1 MWTVRSFV
9 KFDGSKRIG
18 PRASELSS
26 RRATSL
32 RATMPCVVDSAG
44 FYTSPTQLYPD
55 EPIDHTVAQI
65 EMARPWTS
73 VPKGFSSPPKS
84 YHASMR
90 AGFAARPELSHLQ
103 MRPSTPNL
111 LCDSRASSR
120 PSTPGTLR
128 PLEKGASD
136 LTWISLPA
144 TRESEATGK
153 VGPGSRKGIG
163 AYTWKRPMASDAKL
177 GFGSLSRIDPLCSSF
192 SSLHKPLQ
200 RSSSSLSSSGSL
212 SSFAPSERNLRV
224 AERQA
229 QRRELFGPRTPFTP
243 PPQALKRVPT
253 MDERIMHQGRVAG
266 IGFGGVS
273 QCLR

>member
-1 MWTVRSFV
+1 MWPVRSFV

-18 PRASELSS
+18 VGAVLAPP
-26 RRATSL
+26 
-32 RATMPCVVDSAG
+32 MPCVVDSAG

-111 LCDSRASSR
+111 LLCDSRASSR
-120 PSTPGTLR
+120 PATPGTLR

-144 TRESEATGK
+144 TRESEALTRPE
-153 VGPGSRKGIG
+153 GPQTPR
-163 AYTWKRPMASDAKL
+163 
-177 GFGSLSRIDPLCSSF
+177 
-192 SSLHKPLQ
+192 
-200 RSSSSLSSSGSL
+200 
-212 SSFAPSERNLRV
+212 
-224 AERQA
+224 
-229 QRRELFGPRTPFTP
+229 GP
-243 PPQALKRVPT
+243 
-253 MDERIMHQGRVAG
+253 
-266 IGFGGVS
+266 
-273 QCLR
+273 

>member
-1 MWTVRSFV
+1 MSCLSTWPVRSFV

-26 RRATSL
+26 RRATSS
-32 RATMPCVVDSAG
+32 APPCPASSTRPA
-44 FYTSPTQLYPD
+44 FTRLQRSYPD

-229 QRRELFGPRTPFTP
+229 QRRELFGRARPSRRRR
-243 PPQALKRVPT
+243 KR
-253 MDERIMHQGRVAG
+253 
-266 IGFGGVS
+266 
-273 QCLR
+273 